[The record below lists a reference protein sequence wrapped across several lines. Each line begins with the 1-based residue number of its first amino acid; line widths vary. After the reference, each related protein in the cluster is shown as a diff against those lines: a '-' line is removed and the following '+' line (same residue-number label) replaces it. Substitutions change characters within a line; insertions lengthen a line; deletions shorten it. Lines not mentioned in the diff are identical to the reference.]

1 MAKLFL
7 SDAVR
12 NLGFADKAK
21 NRVRYRI
28 PCGSV
33 SAQWEDN
40 TLIEVKNLTKRYG
53 DNLAVNDLSFTVEKG
68 NIYGFLGPNGAGKS
82 TTMNIITG
90 CLAATSGTVI
100 INGHDIFE
108 EPVEAK
114 KCIGYLPE
122 LPPLYMD
129 MTPREYLTF
138 VAQAKGIDRAD
149 REYQINYAMEKT
161 QITGVQNRLIKNLSK
176 GYKQRVGIAQAMLGE
191 PEIIILDEPTVGLDP
206 IQIIEIR
213 DLIRS
218 LAEDHTV
225 ILSSHILTEVAAVC
239 NYVMIIAHGRLIAS
253 DTIENLSTY
262 LVGSNILHMTVKGDI
277 NRIRMA
283 INTLANHAK
292 TIAYEENHEE
302 AEGVYNIDIETDR
315 NADLREMAF
324 RTFVDEHCVILKM
337 FTEAIGL
344 EDVFLKLTTEDDEE
358 YALAQ
363 EEAEIEAR
371 ENAFAADKL
380 DDDDDDEEDNDSDDD
395 DRDDDDD
402 DDENDGEYKPMF
414 S

>member
-1 MAKLFL
+1 M
-7 SDAVR
+7 
-12 NLGFADKAK
+12 
-21 NRVRYRI
+21 
-28 PCGSV
+28 
-33 SAQWEDN
+33 
-40 TLIEVKNLTKRYG
+40 IEVKNLTKRYG
-53 DNLAVNDLSFTVEKG
+53 DNLAVNNLSFTVEKG
-68 NIYGFLGPNGAGKS
+68 KIYGFLGPNGAGKS

-149 REYQINYAMEKT
+149 REYQINFAMEKT

-206 IQIIEIR
+206 NQIIEIR

-225 ILSSHILTEVAAVC
+225 ILSSHILTEVTEVC

-262 LVGSNILHMTVKGDI
+262 LVGSNILKMTVKGDI

-283 INTLANHAK
+283 LNTLSSHAK
-292 TIAYEENHEE
+292 TITYEESPTEG
-302 AEGVYNIDIETDR
+302 EGVYNTVNSEKVC
-315 NADLREMAF
+315 
-324 RTFVDEHCVILKM
+324 VD
-337 FTEAIGL
+337 
-344 EDVFLKLTTEDDEE
+344 
-358 YALAQ
+358 
-363 EEAEIEAR
+363 
-371 ENAFAADKL
+371 
-380 DDDDDDEEDNDSDDD
+380 
-395 DRDDDDD
+395 
-402 DDENDGEYKPMF
+402 
-414 S
+414 

>member
-1 MAKLFL
+1 MRGTEIPVYAKGEF
-7 SDAVR
+7 V
-12 NLGFADKAK
+12 
-21 NRVRYRI
+21 
-28 PCGSV
+28 
-33 SAQWEDN
+33 
-40 TLIEVKNLTKRYG
+40 LIEVKNLTKRYG
-53 DNLAVNDLSFTVEKG
+53 DNLAVNNVSFTVEKG
-68 NIYGFLGPNGAGKS
+68 KIYGFLGPNGAGKS

-90 CLAATSGTVI
+90 CLAATSGTVV

-122 LPPLYMD
+122 QPPLYME
-129 MTPREYLTF
+129 MTPREYLSF
-138 VAQAKGIDRAD
+138 VAQAKGIAHSERT
-149 REYQINYAMEKT
+149 YQINYAMEKT

-176 GYKQRVGIAQAMLGE
+176 GYRQRVGIAQAMLGA

-213 DLIRS
+213 DLIRG

-225 ILSSHILTEVAAVC
+225 ILSSHILSEVSAVC

-262 LVGSNILHMTVKGDI
+262 MVGSNILHMTVRGDL

-283 INTLANHAK
+283 INTLAPRAK
-292 TIAYEENHEE
+292 TVRYEENTEE
-302 AEGVYNIDIETDR
+302 KLDTYDIDIETARDE
-315 NADLREMAF
+315 DLRELAF

-337 FTEAIGL
+337 FTEAISL
-344 EDVFLKLTTEDDEE
+344 EDVFLKLTTEDDEDYKE
-358 YALAQ
+358 EQ
-363 EEAEIEAR
+363 EEAAYLEK
-371 ENAFAADKL
+371 ENAFAPDQL
-380 DDDDDDEEDNDSDDD
+380 SDDEDGDEEDGGDEALDE
-395 DRDDDDD
+395 
-402 DDENDGEYKPMF
+402 DDEDDGDDGDYTPMF

>member
-1 MAKLFL
+1 M
-7 SDAVR
+7 
-12 NLGFADKAK
+12 
-21 NRVRYRI
+21 RVTRGA
-28 PCGSV
+28 PE
-33 SAQWEDN
+33 EDN

-53 DNLAVNDLSFTVEKG
+53 DNLAVSDLSFTVEKG
-68 NIYGFLGPNGAGKS
+68 KIYGFLGPNGAGKS

-90 CLAATSGTVI
+90 CLAATSGTVV

-138 VAQAKGIDRAD
+138 VAQAKGIERSE

-176 GYKQRVGIAQAMLGE
+176 GYKQRVGIAQAMLGS
-191 PEIIILDEPTVGLDP
+191 PEVIILDEPTVGLDP

-218 LAEDHTV
+218 LADDHTV
-225 ILSSHILTEVAAVC
+225 ILSSHILSEVSAVC

-253 DTIENLSTY
+253 DSIENLSTY

-283 INTLANHAK
+283 INTLASHAK
-292 TIAYEENHEE
+292 TITYEEAAEE
-302 AEGVYNIDIETDR
+302 KDGVYSIDIETER
-315 NADLREMAF
+315 TADLRELAF

-337 FTEAIGL
+337 VTEAIGL

-358 YALAQ
+358 YTLQQ
-363 EEAEIEAR
+363 EEAALDAR
-371 ENAFAADKL
+371 DNAFAPDRLA
-380 DDDDDDEEDNDSDDD
+380 DDDGDEDEDDEGDDDGADEDEDDYDDSGD
-395 DRDDDDD
+395 
-402 DDENDGEYKPMF
+402 YKPMF

>member
-1 MAKLFL
+1 M
-7 SDAVR
+7 
-12 NLGFADKAK
+12 
-21 NRVRYRI
+21 
-28 PCGSV
+28 
-33 SAQWEDN
+33 
-40 TLIEVKNLTKRYG
+40 IEVKNLTKRYG

-68 NIYGFLGPNGAGKS
+68 KIYGFLGPNGAGKS

-149 REYQINYAMEKT
+149 REYQINFAMEKT

-206 IQIIEIR
+206 NQIIEIR

-225 ILSSHILTEVAAVC
+225 ILSSHILTEVAEVC

-262 LVGSNILHMTVKGDI
+262 LVGSNILKMTVKGDI

-283 INTLANHAK
+283 LNTLSAHAK
-292 TIAYEENHEE
+292 TITYEESPTEG
-302 AEGVYNIDIETDR
+302 EGVYNIDIETER
-315 NADLREMAF
+315 SVDLRELTF
-324 RTFVDEHCVILKM
+324 NTFVEEHCVILKM
-337 FTEAIGL
+337 VTEAIGL
-344 EDVFLKLTTEDDEE
+344 EDIFLKLTAEEDE
-358 YALAQ
+358 AFAIAQ
-363 EEAEIEAR
+363 EEAALDAR
-371 ENAFAADKL
+371 DNAFAPDKL
-380 DDDDDDEEDNDSDDD
+380 DDDDDDDDEEDDDDGDDDASDDD
-395 DRDDDDD
+395 EDDDDD
-402 DDENDGEYKPMF
+402 DDGEYKPMF

>member
-1 MAKLFL
+1 M
-7 SDAVR
+7 
-12 NLGFADKAK
+12 
-21 NRVRYRI
+21 
-28 PCGSV
+28 
-33 SAQWEDN
+33 
-40 TLIEVKNLTKRYG
+40 IEVKNLTKRYG

-68 NIYGFLGPNGAGKS
+68 KIYGFLGPNGAGKS

-90 CLAATSGTVI
+90 CLAATSGTVV

-138 VAQAKGIDRAD
+138 VAQAKGIERDQ
-149 REYQINYAMEKT
+149 REYQLNYAMEKT

-176 GYKQRVGIAQAMLGE
+176 GYRQRVGIAQAMLGS
-191 PEIIILDEPTVGLDP
+191 PEVIILDEPTVGLDP

-213 DLIRS
+213 DLIKS

-225 ILSSHILTEVAAVC
+225 ILSSHILSEVSAVC

-262 LVGSNILHMTVKGDI
+262 LVGSNVLHMTVRGDLG
-277 NRIRMA
+277 RIRMA
-283 INTLANHAK
+283 LNTLADHAK
-292 TIAYEENHEE
+292 TIRYEENTEE
-302 AEGVYNIDIETDR
+302 KADTYNIDIETER
-315 NADLREMAF
+315 SADLRELAF

-337 FTEAIGL
+337 FVEAIGL
-344 EDVFLKLTTEDDEE
+344 EDVFLKLTTEDDEDYRE
-358 YALAQ
+358 EL
-363 EEAEIEAR
+363 EEAELDAR
-371 ENAFAADKL
+371 DNAFAPDELADDAESS
-380 DDDDDDEEDNDSDDD
+380 DDDDDDNSSGD
-395 DRDDDDD
+395 
-402 DDENDGEYKPMF
+402 YKPMF